1 MNNKTILRAIIIF
14 TILAINVGCDQIS
27 KSIVRNRIES
37 HEQIS
42 VVDNYFTLMRVENT
56 GAFLS
61 LGNSLPRVV
70 RFIFLSLLPLAIL
83 GFGIGYLF
91 TKKNL
96 SKSMLLGFAFVIG
109 GGIGNLYD
117 RLVHG
122 SVTDFMHID
131 FVIFQTGIFNM
142 ADVSIMTGMAIVIIG
157 SFVDRHKQ
165 DSVIPAENTIIRSE
179 E

>member
-14 TILAINVGCDQIS
+14 VILAINVGCDQIS
-27 KSIVRNRIES
+27 KSIARKRI
-37 HEQIS
+37 HKDEQIS
-42 VVDNYFTLMRVENT
+42 VVDNYVTLMRVENK

-61 LGNSLPRVV
+61 LGNSLPKMV

-96 SKSMLLGFAFVIG
+96 SRSMLLGFAFVIG

-142 ADVSIMTGMAIVIIG
+142 ADVSIMTGMAIVLIG
-157 SFVDRHKQ
+157 YFLERPKE
-165 DSVIPAENTIIRSE
+165 DSVTPV
-179 E
+179 

>member
-1 MNNKTILRAIIIF
+1 MSNKTILRAIIIF
-14 TILAINVGCDQIS
+14 AILAINVGCDQIS
-27 KSIVRNRIES
+27 KSIVRNRIED

-42 VVDNYFTLMRVENT
+42 VVDNYVTLMRVENK

-61 LGNSLPRVV
+61 LGNSLPNMV
-70 RFIFLSLLPLAIL
+70 RFILLSLFPLAIL
-83 GFGIGYLF
+83 GFGLGYLF

-117 RLVHG
+117 RLVYG

-157 SFVDRHKQ
+157 SFLDRSKR
-165 DSVIPAENTIIRSE
+165 DSVTPV
-179 E
+179 

>member
-1 MNNKTILRAIIIF
+1 MSKKNTVRAIVIF
-14 TILAINVGCDQIS
+14 AILALNVSCDQIS
-27 KSIVRNRIES
+27 KSMVRNRVGDDER
-37 HEQIS
+37 IS
-42 VVDNYFTLMRVENT
+42 VVDNFVTLMRVENE

-61 LGNSLPRVV
+61 LGNSLPKVV
-70 RFIFLSLLPLAIL
+70 RFIFLTLFPLAIL

-91 TKKNL
+91 TKHDL
-96 SKSMLLGFAFVIG
+96 SKAMLIGFAFVIG

-117 RLVHG
+117 RLVYG

-157 SFVDRHKQ
+157 SLLTRQKGN
-165 DSVIPAENTIIRSE
+165 SVTPAS
-179 E
+179 

>member
-1 MNNKTILRAIIIF
+1 
-14 TILAINVGCDQIS
+14 
-27 KSIVRNRIES
+27 
-37 HEQIS
+37 
-42 VVDNYFTLMRVENT
+42 MRVENT

-61 LGNSLPRVV
+61 LGNSLPKMV
-70 RFIFLSLLPLAIL
+70 RFILLSLIPLAIL

-117 RLVHG
+117 RLVYG

-157 SFVDRHKQ
+157 SFLERPKEDV
-165 DSVIPAENTIIRSE
+165 VTPA
-179 E
+179 

>member
-1 MNNKTILRAIIIF
+1 MSNKTILRVVFIF
-14 TILAINVGCDQIS
+14 AILAVNVGCDQIS
-27 KSIVRNRIES
+27 KSIARNRIDD

-42 VVDNYFTLMRVENT
+42 VVDNYVTLMRVENK

-61 LGNSLPRVV
+61 LGNSLPKMV
-70 RFIFLSLLPLAIL
+70 RFIFLSLFPLVIL
-83 GFGIGYLF
+83 GFGMGYLF

-96 SKSMLLGFAFVIG
+96 SRSMRLGFAFVIG

-157 SFVDRHKQ
+157 SFLDRPKP
-165 DSVIPAENTIIRSE
+165 DSITPANTNNYHPEI
-179 E
+179 

>member
-1 MNNKTILRAIIIF
+1 MDRKAILRAIIIF
-14 TILAINVGCDQIS
+14 SILAINVGCDQIS
-27 KSIVRNRIES
+27 KSMVRNRIDEN
-37 HEQIS
+37 EQIS
-42 VVDNYFTLMRVENT
+42 VVKNYVRLMRVENE

-61 LGNSLPRVV
+61 LGNSLPKVV
-70 RFIFLSLLPLAIL
+70 RFILLSLVPLAIL

-96 SKSMLLGFAFVIG
+96 SKTMLLGFAFVIG

-117 RLVHG
+117 RLVYG

-142 ADVSIMTGMAIVIIG
+142 ADVSIMTGMTIVIIG
-157 SFVDRHKQ
+157 SFLDRPKR
-165 DSVIPAENTIIRSE
+165 DAVTPA
-179 E
+179 

>member
-1 MNNKTILRAIIIF
+1 MKRKSIIRAIAIF
-14 TILAINVGCDQIS
+14 AILSLNIGCDQIS
-27 KSIVRNRIES
+27 KSIVRNRIGDNER
-37 HEQIS
+37 IS
-42 VVDNYFTLMRVENT
+42 VVENYVTLMRVENE

-61 LGNSLPRVV
+61 LGNTLPKIM
-70 RFIFLSLLPLAIL
+70 RFIFLSLFPLAIL

-96 SKSMLLGFAFVIG
+96 SKDMLLGFAFVIG

-117 RLVHG
+117 RLVYG

-142 ADVSIMTGMAIVIIG
+142 ADVSIMTGMAIVVIG
-157 SFVDRHKQ
+157 SFLDRPKPN
-165 DSVIPAENTIIRSE
+165 SVTPV
-179 E
+179 

>member
-1 MNNKTILRAIIIF
+1 MSNKTILRAIIIF
-14 TILAINVGCDQIS
+14 AILAINVGCDQIS
-27 KSIVRNRIES
+27 KSIVRNRIED

-42 VVDNYFTLMRVENT
+42 LVDNYVTLMRVENK

-61 LGNSLPRVV
+61 LGNSLPNMV
-70 RFIFLSLLPLAIL
+70 RFIFLSLFPLAIL
-83 GFGIGYLF
+83 GFGLGYLF

-117 RLVHG
+117 RLVYG

-157 SFVDRHKQ
+157 SFLDRSKR
-165 DSVIPAENTIIRSE
+165 DSVTPV
-179 E
+179 

>member
-1 MNNKTILRAIIIF
+1 MSRKTILRGIAIF
-14 TILAINVGCDQIS
+14 AILALNISCDQIS
-27 KSIVRNRIES
+27 KNIVRNRIADNER
-37 HEQIS
+37 IS
-42 VVDNYFTLMRVENT
+42 VVDNYVTLMRVENE

-61 LGNSLPRVV
+61 LGNSLPKVV
-70 RFIFLSLLPLAIL
+70 RFIFLSLFPLAIL

-96 SKSMLLGFAFVIG
+96 SKYMLLGFAFVIG

-117 RLVHG
+117 RLIYG

-131 FVIFQTGIFNM
+131 FVIFQTGVFNM

-157 SFVDRHKQ
+157 SFLGRPKQ
-165 DSVIPAENTIIRSE
+165 DFVTPA
-179 E
+179 

>member
-1 MNNKTILRAIIIF
+1 MKRKSIVRAIVIF
-14 TILAINVGCDQIS
+14 AILVINIGCDQIS
-27 KSIVRNRIES
+27 KNIVRSRIGEN
-37 HEQIS
+37 EQIS
-42 VVDNYFTLMRVENT
+42 VVDNYVRLMRVENK

-61 LGNSLPRVV
+61 LGDSLPRIV
-70 RFIFLSLLPLAIL
+70 RFIFLSLVPLAIL

-96 SKSMLLGFAFVIG
+96 SKPMLLGFAFVIG

-122 SVTDFMHID
+122 SVTDFVHID

-142 ADVSIMTGMAIVIIG
+142 ADVFIMTGMAIVIIG
-157 SFVDRHKQ
+157 SFLDRPKP
-165 DSVIPAENTIIRSE
+165 DSVPPAV
-179 E
+179 